1 MKELEELR
9 RQIDS
14 IDEKIVELLAQRM
27 RIVSQVGNVKRRLNQ
42 PLTDEKREEQVR
54 LRWMSLAQKNGLPE
68 TMVDSL
74 LNLIFLYSKI
84 FEINPSFLKKVV
96 VVGYGGMAKSLVSLF
111 KLSSH
116 EVIVTG
122 RDPYKAEKL
131 AKEFGYAYM
140 DPAQA
145 SRWGEF
151 VILALPPSGVL
162 SDFVKG
168 VFPHFSGKVVM
179 DISSSKQAVYG
190 YLEKA
195 SSEHGFSYV
204 SVHPL
209 FGPYLYPV
217 GEKIAVIPSKTTK
230 DVDEVIEFWRNCG
243 LVPVKTTLEA
253 HEKAMALVQ
262 VLPHFYMLGL
272 SRSLEK
278 LRKEFD
284 VDFTQF
290 ETTNFREIY
299 KVVKRVNEL
308 KSVILEIQE
317 MNPFSRE
324 VRKAGMGE
332 LENLFHELDG
342 EKK

>member
-9 RQIDS
+9 REIDS

-27 RIVSQVGNVKRRLNQ
+27 KIVAQVGVIKRRLNV

-54 LRWMSLAQKNGLPE
+54 LRWLSLAQKNGIPE
-68 TMVDSL
+68 AMVESL
-74 LNLIFLYSKI
+74 LNSIFLYSKI
-84 FEINPSFLKKVV
+84 FEINPSFLRKVV
-96 VVGYGGMAKSLVSLF
+96 VVGYGGMARSLVSLF
-111 KLSSH
+111 KLSSQ
-116 EVIVTG
+116 EVVITG
-122 RDPYKAEKL
+122 RDSQKAEKL
-131 AKEFGYAYM
+131 AREFGYAFM
-140 DPAQA
+140 APHQA
-145 SRWGEF
+145 SRWGDF
-151 VILALPPSGVL
+151 VILALPPSGLL

-168 VFPHFSGKVVM
+168 ILPHLSGKVVM
-179 DISSSKQAVYG
+179 DISSSKQAVFS

-195 SSEHGFSYV
+195 SEEYNFRFV

-217 GEKIAVIPSKTTK
+217 GERIAVIPSKTSG
-230 DVDEVIEFWRNCG
+230 DIEEVVEFWKNCG

-272 SRSLEK
+272 IRSVEK
-278 LRKEFD
+278 LKKEFD

-299 KVVKRVNEL
+299 KVMKRVNEL
-308 KSVILEIQE
+308 KGVILEIQE
-317 MNPFSRE
+317 LNPFSRE
-324 VRKAGMGE
+324 ARRAGVEE
-332 LENLFHELDG
+332 LEKLFHELDG